1 MHFDIMLSSLIGL
14 VTSPHL
20 IALMLLAI
28 PIGTFFG
35 TVPGL
40 GGKLGVVMMIPF
52 VYGMNTLAGCVFL
65 LSMHSVVHTGG
76 GIPSILFGIPAN
88 GPEAATI
95 PDGFPLAQQGKAGRA
110 IGALLTASGVG
121 GVIGAFVLFL
131 LLPVIQPVILAFS
144 PAEFFM
150 LALLGITF
158 IAAVSGESIITGLIV
173 GLFGLMV
180 SFIGLDPQ
188 TGTARFTFDQL
199 FLWDGVN
206 LITAILAI
214 FAVPEMLG
222 LGLTGASVSMVKTQ
236 SARFGAEDVVQGVL
250 DVFRHW
256 FLTVRTSVIGM
267 LIGMIPG
274 LGGDAASW
282 FCYGHAVQ
290 TSKTPER
297 FGKGAI
303 EGVIAPNAGN
313 HSKES
318 GGLVPTLFFGVP
330 GSSGMAILLGVFV
343 MLGVQPGPMM
353 IVKDLPLVWSMIWGL
368 VIANVICSV
377 ALLFCAPWFG
387 RLASLRAS
395 LLVPC
400 VFLMGLLGCYLSSV
414 RWENMA
420 VLMVAGAFGYLLKR
434 FDWPRAP
441 FVIGLVLGSTAE
453 QSFHKALNL
462 WGPSFLLRPISI
474 VLMGLIVAS
483 VGFNI
488 YQQRRQRV
496 RMASLAPASAPVF
509 SAHEVGER
517 T

>member
-1 MHFDIMLSSLIGL
+1 MHFDIMFSALVNL

-20 IALMLLAI
+20 IALMLLAV

-52 VYGMNTLAGCVFL
+52 VYGMNKLAGCIFL
-65 LSMHSVVHTGG
+65 LAMHSVVHTGG
-76 GIPSILFGIPAN
+76 AIPSILFGIPAN

-110 IGALLTASGVG
+110 IGATLTASGVG
-121 GVIGAFVLFL
+121 GIIGAIVLFL
-131 LLPVIQPVILAFS
+131 LLPAIQPIVLAFS
-144 PAEFFM
+144 PAEFFL

-158 IAAVSGESIITGLIV
+158 IAAVSGESLTTGLIV

-188 TGTARFTFDQL
+188 TGTPRFTFGQL

-206 LITAILAI
+206 LITAILAV

-222 LGLTGASVSMVKTQ
+222 LGITGAAVSGVKKNASLDT
-236 SARFGAEDVVQGVL
+236 AEVVQGVL
-250 DVFRHW
+250 DVFRQW
-256 FLTVRTSVIGM
+256 SLTVRTSVMGM
-267 LIGMIPG
+267 FIGMIPG

-303 EGVIAPNAGN
+303 EGVIAPNTAAN
-313 HSKES
+313 SKES
-318 GGLVPTLFFGVP
+318 GALVPTLFFGVP
-330 GSSGMAILLGVFV
+330 GSSGMAILLGVFIL
-343 MLGVQPGPMM
+343 LGVQPGPMM
-353 IVKDLPLVWSMIWGL
+353 IEKDLPLVWSLIWGL
-368 VIANVICSV
+368 VIANIICSLM
-377 ALLFCAPWFG
+377 LLFCAKWFG
-387 RLASLRAS
+387 RVASLRAS

-400 VFLMGLLGCYLSSV
+400 VFVMTLLGSYLSGLQWQNMLLLMGAG
-414 RWENMA
+414 
-420 VLMVAGAFGYLLKR
+420 VLGYLLKR
-434 FDWPRAP
+434 FNWPRAP

-462 WGPSFLLRPISI
+462 WGPSFLLRPVSI
-474 VLMGLIVAS
+474 LLMGLIVAS
-483 VGFNI
+483 VGFYV
-488 YQQRRQRV
+488 YQQRRHKSRLE
-496 RMASLAPASAPVF
+496 SLTPAAVPVY
-509 SAHEVGER
+509 STDDAGEHP
-517 T
+517 